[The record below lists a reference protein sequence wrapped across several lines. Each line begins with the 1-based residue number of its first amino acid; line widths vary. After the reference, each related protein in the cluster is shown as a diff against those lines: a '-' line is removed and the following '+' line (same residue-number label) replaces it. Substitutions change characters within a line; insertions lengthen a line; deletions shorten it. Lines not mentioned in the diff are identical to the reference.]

1 MAHLK
6 WISGAIIRL
15 TNEDDFG
22 NGATCVLTGA
32 RVAFT
37 GGWLYVDLEHSDP
50 PRGTDGIMVY
60 PAHRVQHVRFPA
72 PSEPL
77 LSPDPE
83 PEPAPRVHVGQ
94 TNGQL
99 VW

>member
-6 WISGAIIRL
+6 WINGAIIRL
-15 TNEDDFG
+15 VNEDDFG
-22 NGATCVLTGA
+22 NGATCVVTGA

-60 PAHRVQHVRFPA
+60 PASRVQHVRFPA
-72 PSEPL
+72 PGEPLVSPDSEP
-77 LSPDPE
+77 E
-83 PEPAPRVHVGQ
+83 AAPRVHVGQ